1 MWKQAR
7 IERQRQDVELHSHFD
22 LWAAYTDTGGREAIL
37 QTPGCIKMLKYRES
51 KFDNSGLSLNIDR
64 QYVPLSESSAQLT
77 NYPVN

>member
-1 MWKQAR
+1 MRDEGRTWN
-7 IERQRQDVELHSHFD
+7 
-22 LWAAYTDTGGREAIL
+22 YTATLICGQPTQTGGREAIL